1 MRSYLRLLRFAA
13 PYKLTLAAAILC
25 MAVLS
30 LSTAAYVYMLGP
42 ILEFLFRGDPNAL
55 AGLGR
60 FLPAS
65 WDLAGKLAR
74 LDRSAVLAVLP
85 AIIVGLAAV
94 KGVAYFGQFYL
105 MGMVGQRMVADVRR
119 ALFDH
124 LLRLSPTFYA
134 TRHSGDI
141 LQRFSADVLSV
152 ETAVSNAIAE
162 LPARRAHGGRD
173 ARLLLRPRL
182 AHVARRLRRRA
193 ADAPAGRAAREAAQA
208 RHRARPVHRGRALRD
223 GAGGGERD
231 AGGAGVRD
239 GALGVGA
246 VRGGEP
252 QAASGSCAAATS
264 SAPSPRRS
272 WRSWRAA
279 GLAVAI
285 WWVGGRILAG
295 ELEPGKFFSFVAAVL
310 LLYTPVK
317 QLGRVGQ
324 MAMQG
329 AAAGD
334 RIFEILDTPSAVP
347 DDGRDLLA
355 PFSEAIRY
363 ERVSFA
369 YGDRPVLH
377 GLDLEIRKGEVVAL
391 VGASGGGK
399 TTVANLLPRFWDVV
413 SGRITIDGKD
423 IREVTLE
430 SLRAQLALVT
440 QETVLFNDTI
450 RANIAYGRPEVSLA
464 EVERAA
470 RLAQA
475 HEFIQAL
482 PQGYDTRV
490 GEKGVLLSG
499 GQRQRI
505 AIARAFL
512 KDAPILILDEATSAL
527 DAESEREVQRALDSL
542 MSLDGARRR
551 TTLVIAHR
559 LSTMRNADRIVV
571 LSGGRV
577 VELGTHEELVSRGR
591 RVRAPP
597 PHLRGRGARGGA
609 RERGLSVRRI
619 AARRGRRSSSRATA
633 GFGAVS
639 LRDRA
644 IGDPLPGTPAPRGAS
659 CAARTTSTPP
669 RATAAGRSPR
679 WPWRRGTPASTSS
692 W

>member
-13 PYKLTLAAAILC
+13 PYKLTLAVAILC
-25 MAVLS
+25 MTVLS
-30 LSTAAYVYMLGP
+30 LSTAAYVYLLGP
-42 ILEFLFRGDPNAL
+42 ALEFLFRGDPRAL
-55 AGLGR
+55 ASLGR
-60 FLPAS
+60 FVPAS

-74 LDRSAVLAVLP
+74 LDRSAVLGVLP
-85 AIIVGLAAV
+85 AIIIGVAAV
-94 KGVAYFGQFYL
+94 KGVAYFGQFFL

-124 LLRLSPTFYA
+124 LLRLSPTFY
-134 TRHSGDI
+134 TRRHSGDI

-152 ETAVSNAIAE
+152 ETAVSNAI
-162 LPARRAHGGRD
+162 PSY
-173 ARLLLRPRL
+173 
-182 AHVARRLRRRA
+182 
-193 ADAPAGRAAREAAQA
+193 
-208 RHRARPVHRGRALRD
+208 LRD
-223 GAGGGERD
+223 GLTVIVMLVSCFVLDWRMSLVAF
-231 AGGAGVRD
+231 
-239 GALGVGA
+239 GA
-246 VRGGEP
+246 VPLTLLPVVRLAKRLKRVTGHAQSTAGELSEMVQEAVSGMRVV
-252 QAASGSCAAATS
+252 QAYGMQRWESERFSEANRKLIRIL
-264 SAPSPRRS
+264 RRS
-272 WRSWRAA
+272 YLVRAFSSPLMEIMGAA
-279 GLAVAI
+279 GLAAAI

-324 MAMQG
+324 IAMQG

-355 PFSEAIRY
+355 PFSDSIRY
-363 ERVSFA
+363 ERVAFD
-369 YGDRPVLH
+369 YGQRPVLH
-377 GLDLEIRKGEVVAL
+377 ELDLEIRKGEVVAL

-399 TTVANLLPRFWDVV
+399 TTIANLLPRFWDVT
-413 SGRITIDGKD
+413 SGRIVIDGKD
-423 IREVTLE
+423 IREVTLA

-475 HEFIQAL
+475 HGFIEAL
-482 PQGYDTRV
+482 PHGYDTRV

-512 KDAPILILDEATSAL
+512 KDAPILVLDEATSAL

-542 MSLDGARRR
+542 MSLDGDRRR

-559 LSTMRNADRIVV
+559 LSTVRNADRIVV

-577 VELGTHEELVSRGR
+577 VERGTHDELV
-591 RVRAPP
+591 
-597 PHLRGRGARGGA
+597 ARGGEYA
-609 RERGLSVRRI
+609 RLHRIFEGAER
-619 AARRGRRSSSRATA
+619 AEARASA
-633 GFGAVS
+633 G
-639 LRDRA
+639 
-644 IGDPLPGTPAPRGAS
+644 
-659 CAARTTSTPP
+659 
-669 RATAAGRSPR
+669 
-679 WPWRRGTPASTSS
+679 
-692 W
+692 

>member
-1 MRSYLRLLRFAA
+1 LRSYLRLLRFAA
-13 PYKLTLAAAILC
+13 PYKLTLATAILC

-30 LSTAAYVYMLGP
+30 LTTAAYVYLLGP
-42 ILEFLFRGDPNAL
+42 ALEFLFRGDPRAIAN
-55 AGLGR
+55 LGR
-60 FLPAS
+60 FVPAS
-65 WDLAGKLAR
+65 WDVAGKLAR
-74 LDRSAVLAVLP
+74 LDRTAVLAVLP
-85 AIIVGLAAV
+85 AIIIGVAAV
-94 KGVAYFGQFYL
+94 KGVAYFGQFFL

-124 LLRLSPTFYA
+124 LLRLSPTFY
-134 TRHSGDI
+134 TRRHSGDI

-152 ETAVSNAIAE
+152 ETAVSNAI
-162 LPARRAHGGRD
+162 PSY
-173 ARLLLRPRL
+173 
-182 AHVARRLRRRA
+182 
-193 ADAPAGRAAREAAQA
+193 
-208 RHRARPVHRGRALRD
+208 LRD
-223 GAGGGERD
+223 GLTVIVMLVSCFVLDWRMSLVAF
-231 AGGAGVRD
+231 
-239 GALGVGA
+239 GA
-246 VRGGEP
+246 VPLTLLPVARLAKRLKRVTGHAQSTAGELSEMVQEAVSGMRVV
-252 QAASGSCAAATS
+252 QAYGMQRWESERFSEANRKLIRIL
-264 SAPSPRRS
+264 RRS
-272 WRSWRAA
+272 YLVRAFSSPLMEIMGAA
-279 GLAVAI
+279 GLAAAI

-324 MAMQG
+324 IAMQG

-355 PFSEAIRY
+355 PFSDSIRY
-363 ERVSFA
+363 ERVAFD
-369 YGDRPVLH
+369 YGQRPVLH
-377 GLDLEIRKGEVVAL
+377 ELDLEIRKGEVVAL

-399 TTVANLLPRFWDVV
+399 TTIANLLPRFWDVT
-413 SGRITIDGKD
+413 SGRIVIDGKD
-423 IREVTLE
+423 IREVTLA

-475 HEFIQAL
+475 HGFIEAL
-482 PQGYDTRV
+482 PHGYDTRV

-512 KDAPILILDEATSAL
+512 KDAPILVLDEATSAL

-542 MSLDGARRR
+542 MSLDGDRRR

-559 LSTMRNADRIVV
+559 LSTVRNADRIVV

-577 VELGTHEELVSRGR
+577 VERGTHDELV
-591 RVRAPP
+591 
-597 PHLRGRGARGGA
+597 ARGGEYA
-609 RERGLSVRRI
+609 RLHRIFEGAER
-619 AARRGRRSSSRATA
+619 AEARASA
-633 GFGAVS
+633 G
-639 LRDRA
+639 
-644 IGDPLPGTPAPRGAS
+644 
-659 CAARTTSTPP
+659 
-669 RATAAGRSPR
+669 
-679 WPWRRGTPASTSS
+679 
-692 W
+692 